1 MPKSHKKITISI
13 RDKIPKTSPTTQE
26 VMQPKTKIM
35 AYQLLAA
42 IESDPEAKADLSTY
56 GNWAQHL
63 YDQLED
69 DNIDD

>member
-1 MPKSHKKITISI
+1 MSTYHKKITISI
-13 RDKIPKTSPTTQE
+13 GDKTPKTSPATLE
-26 VMQPKTKIM
+26 VMQPKTKMM

-42 IESDPEAKADLSTY
+42 IESDHEAKADLSTY

>member
-1 MPKSHKKITISI
+1 
-13 RDKIPKTSPTTQE
+13 
-26 VMQPKTKIM
+26 MQPKTKIM